1 MQQRGNGITSILT
14 AIQIKKTEDRLLSS
28 EIMSDEGQ
36 RMSEIFVGIDLGGTN
51 IKIGLF
57 DSELKLVCKT
67 SVATE
72 ADMGPEVVVDRMVQ
86 TVEKLVADA
95 SLSLQDVVALGIG
108 TPGPARYRDG
118 IIIKST
124 NMPKF
129 ENVPICQMLNE
140 RLGAPI
146 VFDNDANVACWGEY
160 AVGAGK
166 GVKDMVFYTLGTGI
180 GGGIISNG
188 ELVHGCDENAAEL
201 GHMIIYPDGRKCG
214 CGQKGC
220 VEAYA
225 SADATARRAQEAIE
239 AGAESSLKKVLDE
252 KGKITSKDVYEHLA
266 AGDQLAK
273 QITDG
278 TAKAL
283 ALVCVSML
291 HVTEPRRIVF
301 AGGMIA
307 AGEVLLNRIKDFF
320 NEYIWTLKKE
330 AVEICFAT
338 LGEDA
343 GIIGAAALSQHTF
356 GQGK

>member
-1 MQQRGNGITSILT
+1 
-14 AIQIKKTEDRLLSS
+14 
-28 EIMSDEGQ
+28 
-36 RMSEIFVGIDLGGTN
+36 MSEMFVGIDLGGTN

-57 DSELKLVCKT
+57 DSELKLLSKT
-67 SVATE
+67 SVATK
-72 ADMGPEVVVDRMVQ
+72 ADMGPEVVIGKMAQ
-86 TVEKLVADA
+86 TVEKLIAEA
-95 SLSLQDVVALGIG
+95 GLSLHDVVAVGIG
-108 TPGPARYRDG
+108 TPGPAKYTEG
-118 IIIKST
+118 VIIKST
-124 NMPKF
+124 NMPTFK
-129 ENVPICQMLNE
+129 NVPICRMLNE
-140 RLGAPI
+140 KLGTPI

-166 GVKDMVFYTLGTGI
+166 GVKDMVFFTLGTGI

-201 GHMIIYPDGRKCG
+201 GHMIIYPDGRNCN
-214 CGQKGC
+214 CGQRGC

-225 SADATARRAQEAIE
+225 SADSTARRAADALE

-266 AGDQLAK
+266 DGDKLAK
-273 QITDG
+273 EITDG

-283 ALVCVSML
+283 AITCINML
-291 HVTEPRRIVF
+291 HTTEPKRIVF

-307 AGEVLLNRIKDFF
+307 AGDVLLNRIKDFF

-330 AVEICFAT
+330 MVEICFAT

-343 GIIGAAALSQHTF
+343 GIIGAAALAQHAKN
-356 GQGK
+356 QGKLK